1 MIIDMTVERISKNT
15 QNDSCEYYY
24 YLSSNPDESN
34 IENWVKITKVS
45 KDNDE
50 IRFEIN
56 TTDVK
61 NYKDL
66 LSSNNLY
73 LYIKEVAKK
82 GEKQS
87 EIISKSMKLN
97 SDVKIE
103 VYSNGAKINN
113 ANSAN
118 SESNE
123 VKESNS
129 NLEDQTTAI
138 KILPNTG
145 IKSLVIIIVIISII
159 GVIGYIRYKSLKK
172 YIK

>member
-1 MIIDMTVERISKNT
+1 MITVNMMNKIIDQYSKKVKREIKLTQVLTNPENYNNFISLIAKTFNIKNKNQISLIAVT
-15 QNDSCEYYY
+15 
-24 YLSSNPDESN
+24 
-34 IENWVKITKVS
+34 

-123 VKESNS
+123 VKERHGKQ
-129 NLEDQTTAI
+129 E
-138 KILPNTG
+138 
-145 IKSLVIIIVIISII
+145 
-159 GVIGYIRYKSLKK
+159 LKK
-172 YIK
+172 TACKSKFQLSKWK